1 MIKRILLSLVGCLL
15 AVSLAHGGDLLTL
28 DLSGIEAAA
37 KAAVVSKES
46 PPQTNNLV
54 FRELR
59 FVLNPQAE
67 KSEYRDFMVV
77 TFARRGKTDKGIRDV
92 ATVIVLMDRTGKP
105 IRVDETEARHSK
117 GMTMSVPLTAEE
129 DAALT
134 KEGIL
139 PEKK

>member
-1 MIKRILLSLVGCLL
+1 MIKRILLSLAGCLL

-28 DLSGIEAAA
+28 DLSGIEVAA
-37 KAAVVSKES
+37 KAAVVSKE
-46 PPQTNNLV
+46 PHPKANNLM

-67 KSEYRDFMVV
+67 KPEYRDFLVV
-77 TFARRGKTDKGIRDV
+77 TFVRRDKTDKGIRDV
-92 ATVIVLMDRTGKP
+92 ATVMVLMDRTGKP
-105 IRVDETEARHSK
+105 IRVEETEARHSRGK
-117 GMTMSVPLTAEE
+117 TMSVPLTAEE
-129 DAALT
+129 DAALA